1 MKLEDGQKG
10 FLVILSFIGLIFFN
24 ELRLNLNDNKL
35 RKEGNITEGRI
46 ILIEKSYGKM
56 VRNSMYQF
64 TIDNKN
70 YEGEFKQSTFCEFPT
85 KKERKKLINAKV
97 WIIYDPE
104 KPSLS
109 KIITSES
116 ELKKYSEIVKKSPK
130 TSKLF
135 FKYIRCE

>member
-35 RKEGNITEGRI
+35 RKEGNIIEGRI
-46 ILIEKSYGKM
+46 ILIEKGYGRN